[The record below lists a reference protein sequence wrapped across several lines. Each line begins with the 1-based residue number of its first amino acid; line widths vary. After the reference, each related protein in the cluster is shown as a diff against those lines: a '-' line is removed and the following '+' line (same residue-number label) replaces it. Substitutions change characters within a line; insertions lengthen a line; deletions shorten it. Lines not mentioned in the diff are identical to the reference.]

1 MPALFV
7 LGAVSVPRSL
17 PGPARPNA
25 ARLRGRRR
33 GAAPEEFS
41 QFLDSFAESSEEVLC
56 LGRRVRLVA
65 ANGRRVGLHWAE
77 NIEPPEA
84 YEMTE
89 QWEASFERLV
99 HVWPHFWMG
108 KNSLVR
114 SMMNAIFG
122 FYDRRVY
129 ARNTRAARLAGVERE
144 EGRRF
149 IAAHHLLSSSARLP
163 GGRRSSL
170 YGLRAD
176 SELLAVALFGRIRRH
191 RCEVLRFCTG
201 AGFQVLGGLS
211 KLTTAFLRAH
221 QEVETLVTDVPRDM
235 SVASGYL
242 SCGWRLEEKLSPE
255 HFPPLWARGSEAYPE
270 REAVIQLLGPEADDL
285 LQQAGRD
292 PGSRSFAHPL
302 AWGNRR
308 PLDLARRAAL
318 REAGF
323 RPDRKSVV

>member
-7 LGAVSVPRSL
+7 LGAVSVTRSF

-25 ARLRGRRR
+25 ARLRGPRR
-33 GAAPEEFS
+33 GAAASEEFS
-41 QFLDSFAESSEEVLC
+41 EFLDSFAESSEEVPC
-56 LGRRVRLVA
+56 LGRRVRLLT

-77 NIEPPEA
+77 NTEPPEA

-89 QWEASFERLV
+89 QWEASFDRLV

-108 KNSLVR
+108 KNRLVR

-129 ARNTRAARLAGVERE
+129 ARNTRAARLAGAERE

-176 SELLAVALFGRIRRH
+176 GELLAVALFGRIRRH

-201 AGFQVLGGLS
+201 AG
-211 KLTTAFLRAH
+211 
-221 QEVETLVTDVPRDM
+221 
-235 SVASGYL
+235 
-242 SCGWRLEEKLSPE
+242 C
-255 HFPPLWARGSEAYPE
+255 
-270 REAVIQLLGPEADDL
+270 
-285 LQQAGRD
+285 
-292 PGSRSFAHPL
+292 
-302 AWGNRR
+302 
-308 PLDLARRAAL
+308 
-318 REAGF
+318 
-323 RPDRKSVV
+323 PDEI